1 VVVTVYLIDP
11 SDGSVTPGGTEI
23 VGFVFTG
30 AMDTVSVSLALPPRP
45 SPTVR

>member
-1 VVVTVYLIDP
+1 
-11 SDGSVTPGGTEI
+11 
-23 VGFVFTG
+23 VFTG